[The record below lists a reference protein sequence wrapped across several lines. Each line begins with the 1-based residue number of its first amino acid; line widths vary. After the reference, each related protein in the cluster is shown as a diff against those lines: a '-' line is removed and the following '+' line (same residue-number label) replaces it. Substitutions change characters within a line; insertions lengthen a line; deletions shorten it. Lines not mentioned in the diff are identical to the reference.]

1 MDNNS
6 ISFNPASVADS
17 TCVQEQVVKGSLS
30 SSNLN
35 KCDELEEVDLD
46 FHKYDYRSGNPAV
59 FCCTYHKYNEGRS
72 LTGGMWLDLS
82 TFSSYDDFIAA
93 CRWLHRDEGENAE
106 FMFLDYENFPVPF
119 YSESCMDEDT
129 FDRIQEFAALDADEQ
144 EAFEAFLD
152 VTCDKNVSFDDF
164 RERYCGKWESEREFA
179 EHLCDEL
186 DMFHNVPESVSRFF
200 NYKAF
205 ARELFMSDYDMSDDG
220 HVFRT
225 C

>member
-1 MDNNS
+1 MDNNFNS
-6 ISFNPASVADS
+6 INPASVADS
-17 TCVQEQVVKGSLS
+17 TSVQEQIVKGSLS
-30 SSNLN
+30 SSNFN
-35 KCDELEEVDLD
+35 IVDELEEVDLD

-82 TFSSYDDFIAA
+82 TFSSYDDFMAA

>member
-1 MDNNS
+1 MNIFHYMPNS
-6 ISFNPASVADS
+6 HANIVKILNVCKNIS
-17 TCVQEQVVKGSLS
+17 T
-30 SSNLN
+30 NL
-35 KCDELEEVDLD
+35 
-46 FHKYDYRSGNPAV
+46 
-59 FCCTYHKYNEGRS
+59 
-72 LTGGMWLDLS
+72 
-82 TFSSYDDFIAA
+82 
-93 CRWLHRDEGENAE
+93 EN
-106 FMFLDYENFPVPF
+106 DCNTR
-119 YSESCMDEDT
+119 CHT

-164 RERYCGKWESEREFA
+164 RERYCGEWDNEEAFA
-179 EHLCDEL
+179 EHLVEEL

-205 ARELFMSDYDMSDDG
+205 AHELLMSYYDMSDDG